1 MRKYF
6 LIFMTVQLLFL
17 TSCWDSNEIEDLGMI
32 MGIGLDYNDSEE
44 DIFSMTNQ
52 YVVPNNIQGTQTG
65 SASGTPYQNL
75 TLNGNNFFQ
84 IIRENSLETDRP
96 PNYTHLKSMVLS
108 ERLLEEEPLKQL
120 ISFFL
125 RDHEFRRTVA
135 IFISKEAPAD
145 ILEVEPTKEMFPGV
159 QLKELTQNHDRSLY
173 VLDTLKFGEVS
184 KKITEG
190 ASFVIPEVGT
200 NKGRLRLL
208 GAGIVSNKNEHVVGW
223 LTPEEIGGL
232 KWITD
237 EVNGGLV
244 AIEEKNAKEDQAV
257 LEIMKA
263 NTNLEPVINDG
274 KLSMKLTVNSSLRLA
289 EDWEIKRDV
298 FQEGWE
304 QELKTAGENK
314 VKKDIEHVISVAQ
327 EQGLD
332 FLEFG
337 TWVSIKQPTYW
348 KQHEK
353 EWDEIFSNLPV
364 IIDVN
369 FTITGYGTQDI
380 N

>member
-190 ASFVIPEVGT
+190 ASFVIPEVGI

>member
-190 ASFVIPEVGT
+190 ASFVIPEVGI

-263 NTNLEPVINDG
+263 NTNLEPVIKDG